1 MDTSNEEKKSQ
12 VHILTQ
18 SEITKN
24 ALGRSTEGKR
34 KNYFWKTEI
43 FVLRNWGFSFS
54 YITGEVIDLLRKLRH

>member
-43 FVLRNWGFSFS
+43 FVLRN
-54 YITGEVIDLLRKLRH
+54 